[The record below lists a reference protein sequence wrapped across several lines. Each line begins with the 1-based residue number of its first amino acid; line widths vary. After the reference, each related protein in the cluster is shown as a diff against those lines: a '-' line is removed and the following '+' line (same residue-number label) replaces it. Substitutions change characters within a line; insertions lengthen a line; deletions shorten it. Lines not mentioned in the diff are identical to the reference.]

1 MCLLKPI
8 ECLIE
13 FKYMVEILIVFKDR
27 RFLSIGIFLGRSIE
41 EYALDVHLKQ
51 LKAMVSSIG

>member
-1 MCLLKPI
+1 
-8 ECLIE
+8 
-13 FKYMVEILIVFKDR
+13 MVEILIVFKDR